1 MNKELVIDVSSE
13 EVSIVLLENKE
24 LVEIHKEQNNAN
36 FSVGDIYLGKVKKIM
51 PALNAAFVDVGYK
64 KDGFI
69 HYLDLGTQFSS
80 FDKLVKSRISS
91 EKSTDFSKCRREP
104 DLPKEGKISDYLQQ
118 GQWILVQISKEP
130 ISTKGPRLTG
140 EISVAGRNMVL
151 MPFSEKASISQK
163 IESGE
168 ERKRLKRLMESILP
182 ANYGVIIR
190 TAGQGKRVAELDEE
204 LHGLTDHWASCVDK
218 IKPRQNPILIATEIN
233 RATAIVRDMLN
244 DSFNNVYVNNVKVA
258 TELKEY
264 IAGFAPELEK
274 IVKYYNGNIPIFDQF
289 NLTRQIKTGFGRIV
303 SLKSGAYLVIDHT
316 EALHVIDVNSGNRG
330 KKENDQETNALAVN
344 LSAAEEIAKQLR
356 LRDMGG
362 IIVIDFIDMSMPDNR
377 KMLFDKMEELMSH
390 DRAKHHILPLSKF
403 GLMQITRQRV
413 RPEMHI
419 ETQETCPTCKGSG
432 KIEPSILFE
441 DTLLARLEQWMRDK
455 NEKKVLLHVHPYVA
469 TYLTSGFPS
478 IRLKWSYRFKTWIS
492 VRPIQG
498 FSYLEYRFG
507 ALKNQK
513 KGR

>member
-1 MNKELVIDVSSE
+1 MNKELIIDVGSE
-13 EVSIVLLENKE
+13 DVSIVLLENKE

-64 KDGFI
+64 KDGFV
-69 HYLDLGTQFSS
+69 HYLDLGTHFTS
-80 FDKLVKSRISS
+80 FDKLVKSGM
-91 EKSTDFSKCRREP
+91 KSDKPVHFSQARKEA
-104 DLPKEGKISDYLQQ
+104 DLPKDGKITDCLQQ

-140 EISVAGRNMVL
+140 EISVASRNMVL

-163 IESGE
+163 IESVE

-182 ANYGVIIR
+182 VNFGVIMR

-204 LHGLTDHWASCVDK
+204 LRGLTEHWEACVEK
-218 IKPRQNPILIATEIN
+218 IRPVTAPMLIATEIN

-244 DSFNNVYVNNVKVA
+244 ASFNSVYVNNVKVA
-258 TELKEY
+258 TELREY
-264 IAGFAPELEK
+264 ISGFAPELEK

-289 NLTRQIKTGFGRIV
+289 NLTKQIKTGFGRIV
-303 SLKSGAYLVIDHT
+303 SLKSGAYLVIEHT
-316 EALHVIDVNSGNRG
+316 EALHVVDVNSGNRG

-362 IIVIDFIDMSMPDNR
+362 IIVVDFIDMNLPDNR
-377 KMLFDKMEELMSH
+377 KLLYDKMEELMSQ

-419 ETQETCPTCKGSG
+419 ETQESCPTCKGTG

-441 DTLLARLEQWMRDK
+441 EILLTRLEQWMRDK
-455 NEKKVLLHVHPYVA
+455 NPKKVLLHVHPYMA
-469 TYLTSGFPS
+469 AYLKSGFPS
-478 IRLKWSYRFKTWIS
+478 LRIKWSMRFGAWIS
-492 VRPIQG
+492 IRPIQG
-498 FSYLEYRFG
+498 FSYLEYWFG
-507 ALKNQK
+507 PLRKN
-513 KGR
+513 RVAR

>member
-1 MNKELVIDVSSE
+1 MNKELVIDVGVD
-13 EVSIVLLENKE
+13 EVSIVLLEDKQ

-36 FSVGDIYLGKVKKIM
+36 FSVGDIFLGRVKKIM

-69 HYLDLGTQFSS
+69 HYLDLGTQYSS
-80 FDKLVKSRISS
+80 FDKLVKLHTRSD
-91 EKSTDFSKCRREP
+91 KKNLNFSQARKEAE
-104 DLPKEGKISDYLQQ
+104 LPKEGKITDYLQQ
-118 GQWILVQISKEP
+118 GQLILVQISKEP

-140 EISVAGRNMVL
+140 EISIAGRNMVL

-182 ANYGVIIR
+182 HNYGVIIR

-204 LHGLTDHWASCVDK
+204 LRGLTEHWETCLSK
-218 IKPRQNPILIATEIN
+218 IRPTQSPVLIATEIN

-258 TELKEY
+258 TELREY
-264 IAGFAPELEK
+264 ISTIAPELEK

-344 LSAAEEIAKQLR
+344 ISAAEEIAKQLR

-362 IIVIDFIDMSMPDNR
+362 IIVIDFIDMAHPDNR
-377 KMLFDKMEELMSH
+377 KLLVDKMEDLMSH

-419 ETQETCPTCKGSG
+419 ETQESCPTCKGTG

-441 DTLLARLEQWMRDK
+441 DTLLTRLEQWMRDK

-469 TYLTSGFPS
+469 AYLTKGFPS
-478 IRLKWSYRFKTWIS
+478 IRLKWSMRFKAWID
-492 VRPIQG
+492 VRPIQD

-507 ALKNQK
+507 ELKK
-513 KGR
+513 RMK